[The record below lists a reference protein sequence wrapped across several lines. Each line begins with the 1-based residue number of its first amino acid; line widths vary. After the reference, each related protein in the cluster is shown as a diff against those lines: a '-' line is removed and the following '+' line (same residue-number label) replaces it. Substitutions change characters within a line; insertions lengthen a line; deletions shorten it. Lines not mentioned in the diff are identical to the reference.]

1 MSDFTLFH
9 NPRCSKSRKA
19 LELLRERGIEP
30 SIVEYLKSPPT
41 AVQVTELIRKSGAT
55 AHEFLRAKE
64 APYGEQGLS
73 ADSTVSEIAKA
84 ISEHPVLLER
94 PVLVRGDRAVIARPP
109 ERVFEL
115 LD

>member
-1 MSDFTLFH
+1 MSDVTLFH

-30 SIVEYLKSPPT
+30 TIVEYLKDPPDT
-41 AVQVTELIRKSGAT
+41 PTIAALIEKSGAP
-55 AHEFLRAKE
+55 AHDFLRVKE
-64 APYGEQGLS
+64 APYRELGLS
-73 ADSTVSEIAKA
+73 AESAPAVIAEAIAK
-84 ISEHPVLLER
+84 EPVLLER
-94 PVLVRGDRAVIARPP
+94 PILVKGARAVIARPP

>member
-1 MSDFTLFH
+1 MSEVTLFH
-9 NPRCSKSRKA
+9 NPRCSKSLKA

-30 SIVEYLKSPPT
+30 AIVEYLKAPPT
-41 AVQVTELIRKSGAT
+41 ATQVEVLIQKSGAP
-55 AHEFLRAKE
+55 AHDFLRTKE
-64 APYGEQGLS
+64 APYRELGLS
-73 ADSTVSEIAKA
+73 ADSATETIAKA
-84 ISEHPVLLER
+84 IADNPVLLER